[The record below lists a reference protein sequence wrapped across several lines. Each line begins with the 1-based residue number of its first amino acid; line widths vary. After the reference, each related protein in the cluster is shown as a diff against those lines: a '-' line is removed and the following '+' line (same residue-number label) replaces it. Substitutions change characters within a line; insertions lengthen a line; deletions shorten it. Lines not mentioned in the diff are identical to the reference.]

1 MLAIVGSAHQNT
13 GGLAMLEIPSRTS
26 LAALTEASNAIVP
39 TLAMGFARQLDDG
52 RVSIFYSHPYGII
65 DYVLAPADVPDAL
78 APARD
83 GVRQA
88 GAEVIR
94 ANTDQPT
101 AWQFSIAGV
110 RRVISFSLP
119 TTNRAT
125 RCWIGLRDDA
135 GPTDEQVRALEQVA
149 MRAGAAL
156 VPGHDAGGQSAEEL
170 RRLEIVA
177 GLLPTLLT
185 VLDIREVFDRV
196 SSISQAAVPHD
207 MLTLGLFNDDLSQ
220 LTLYAR
226 TGQGSDTGRTFPQP
240 YPTAVVQSFAF
251 DVIDDRSEFPL
262 ERERPPTT
270 LGMRS
275 SLRLPLEVKGRT
287 IGGIGFHARER
298 GAYGLDD
305 VAVGRRL
312 ADHVAVAVFHHQLAE
327 EGRRSAALQERTRNL
342 DLLDGL
348 MHTITGVLDVRS
360 VFDRIFE
367 VSQGALPHD
376 AMSIAVPS
384 ADGTRVT
391 LYATTGALRDL
402 PVPWDQPLA
411 DTSLVQREWDSVV
424 IDDLPAD
431 PVYAALP
438 SVKVGMRSLVV
449 IPVRLEEQLRAWV
462 NFWSATPA
470 RFTQAD
476 VPLARRIAAHITLTL
491 SHQRLAEQALLNEE
505 LRARATNLELL
516 DELLAALID
525 SGDLGDVFERISA
538 IAGKVLAH
546 DAVALLVRTPDGHHH
561 HAYASHGFPAAA
573 PAVTDV
579 PQELLDNP
587 DWEHDL
593 EDDVAVLDAR
603 YAGLAA
609 MGFRSLLR
617 VPIRLE
623 GRFAGALVFVSKKVA
638 AFKPAD
644 VLVARRIADRLAVTL
659 ARERIVEASKR
670 ADEATARAA
679 KLEARVRAL
688 TEELD
693 VRTGYR
699 RVVGDSKQWRQ
710 VLTQAAQV
718 ASTDTTVL
726 LLGESGTG
734 KEVVARFLHRG
745 SSRDSGPFVAL
756 NCAALP
762 EQLLE
767 AELFG
772 YERGAYTGAT
782 QSKPGQLEQA
792 AGGTL
797 FLDEVGEMSLPAQAK
812 FLRVLQER
820 EFQRLG
826 GTRVLRTDARIV
838 AATNRDLRRAITHG
852 QFREDLYYRLNVF
865 AINLP
870 ALRDRRDDVLP
881 LSEAFLNEIG
891 RGLGRPPGGISR
903 EARQML
909 VEYHWP
915 GNVRELRNILERAA
929 ILCDGGL
936 ITPDYLALTAVPPA
950 PLAPLPPPP
959 ITAAATVAAAA
970 SPAQPSSA
978 KDLLDM
984 ERAMIEQALQ
994 SARFNKSKAA
1004 KALGMTRHQLY
1015 LRLQKYGLE

>member
-1 MLAIVGSAHQNT
+1 
-13 GGLAMLEIPSRTS
+13 MLEIPSRTR
-26 LAALTEASNAIVP
+26 LAALTEAANAIVP
-39 TLAMGFARQLDDG
+39 TVAIGFVRQVGDG
-52 RVSIFYSHPYGII
+52 RISVLHAHPHGII
-65 DYVLAPADVPDAL
+65 EYVLASSDVPEVMRSDDADI
-78 APARD
+78 RY
-83 GVRQA
+83 A
-88 GAEVIR
+88 GGDIIR
-94 ANTDQPT
+94 ANPEMPID
-101 AWQFSIAGV
+101 WQLTISEV
-110 RRVISFSLP
+110 RRIVSLP
-119 TTNRAT
+119 LSGIDPAIRF
-125 RCWIGLRDDA
+125 WIGLRDDTP
-135 GPTDEQVRALEQVA
+135 PTNEQLSGLVVVANDAKAAFLSARASQHHGVEQLA
-149 MRAGAAL
+149 
-156 VPGHDAGGQSAEEL
+156 
-170 RRLEIVA
+170 RLEIVA

-196 SSISQAAVPHD
+196 SSISQAALPHD

-226 TGQGSDTGRTFPQP
+226 TGEGSDTGRTFVQP
-240 YPTAVVQSFAF
+240 YPKAVTQAFAF
-251 DVIDDRSEFPL
+251 DIIDDRSEFPL

-275 SLRLPLEVKGRT
+275 SLRLPLTVKGRT
-287 IGGIGFHARER
+287 IGGLGFHARER
-298 GAYGLDD
+298 ATYDLAD
-305 VAVGRRL
+305 VAIGQRL
-312 ADHVAVAVFHHQLAE
+312 AAHVAVAVFHHQLAD
-327 EGRRSAALQERTRNL
+327 EGRRAAALQERTRNL

-360 VFDRIFE
+360 VFDRIFD
-367 VSQGALPHD
+367 VSQSALPHD
-376 AMSIAVPS
+376 AMSIAVPT

-391 LYATTGALRDL
+391 LYARTGALRDL
-402 PVPWDQPLA
+402 PVPWEQPLA
-411 DTSLVQREWDSVV
+411 DTSLVQREWDSIL
-424 IDDLPAD
+424 IDDLPAN
-431 PVYAALP
+431 PVYARLP
-438 SVKVGMRSLVV
+438 SVTAGMRSLVI

-462 NFWSATPA
+462 NFWSATPG
-470 RFTQAD
+470 RFTPAD

-505 LRARATNLELL
+505 LRARTTNLELL
-516 DELLAALID
+516 DELLVALID
-525 SGDLGDVFERISA
+525 SGDLRDVFERISA

-546 DAVALLVRTPDGHHH
+546 DAVALLVPTADGQHH
-561 HAYASHGFPAAA
+561 HAYASRGFPATA
-573 PAVTDV
+573 PAVTVV
-579 PQELLDNP
+579 PLELADNP
-587 DWEHDL
+587 ERDHDL
-593 EDDVAVLDAR
+593 FDDLSRLGER
-603 YAGLAA
+603 YAELVT

-617 VPIRLE
+617 VPILLE
-623 GRFAGALVFVSKKVA
+623 GRIAGALMFVSKPVA
-638 AFKPAD
+638 AFTPAD
-644 VLVARRIADRLAVTL
+644 ILVARRIADRLAVTL
-659 ARERIVEASKR
+659 ARERIVLASKR

-699 RVVGDSKQWRQ
+699 RVVGESKQWRQ
-710 VLTQAAQV
+710 VLTHAAQV
-718 ASTDTTVL
+718 AATDTTVL

-745 SSRDSGPFVAL
+745 SSRDSGPFIAL

-838 AATNRDLRRAITHG
+838 AATNRDLRRAIANQ

-870 ALRDRRDDVLP
+870 ALRDRRDDILP
-881 LSEAFLNEIG
+881 LSQAFLTEIG

-903 EARQML
+903 EARHML

-936 ITPDYLALTAVPPA
+936 ITPEYLALTVVAPPSAPPAVPNRAPHGHVATAGSAAGQAPPA
-950 PLAPLPPPP
+950 
-959 ITAAATVAAAA
+959 
-970 SPAQPSSA
+970 SAQ
-978 KDLLDM
+978 DLLNI
-984 ERAMIEQALQ
+984 ERAMIEQALHT
-994 SARFNKSKAA
+994 ARFNKSKAA
-1004 KALGMTRHQLY
+1004 KALGLTRHQLY